1 MYPLHD
7 FGKNSDELTVGGVLL
22 PWRVH
27 WDMFGY
33 VDSLASSPSYG
44 SGGAGA
50 GDDITGTLENPY
62 ARTGYA
68 SAFDLAWAVDAEGNP
83 VTFKNGIHYV
93 KVQTAVYQAETGIMG
108 ELSTEVCTAL
118 RASEPGKSCRQ
129 NGGRTV
135 HCYQRR

>member
-1 MYPLHD
+1 MRGP
-7 FGKNSDELTVGGVLL
+7 
-22 PWRVH
+22 
-27 WDMFGY
+27 
-33 VDSLASSPSYG
+33 
-44 SGGAGA
+44 
-50 GDDITGTLENPY
+50 
-62 ARTGYA
+62 GYA

-118 RASEPGKSCRQ
+118 RGKRAGKSCRQ

>member
-1 MYPLHD
+1 
-7 FGKNSDELTVGGVLL
+7 
-22 PWRVH
+22 
-27 WDMFGY
+27 MFGY

-93 KVQTAVYQAETGIMG
+93 KVQTAVYQAETCLLYTSRPGGAGM
-108 ELSTEVCTAL
+108 
-118 RASEPGKSCRQ
+118 ASGSIWWAWETSAGRSCRA
-129 NGGRTV
+129 
-135 HCYQRR
+135 